1 MTGPGVSNAGMR
13 RALPIAAAFVL
24 LTILLSGPAPA
35 QTRVDLELIL
45 LADGSGSVDDVEFS
59 LQRLGTAR
67 ALRHPRVVQAIQS
80 GFLGRIALAYVEW
93 SGPELHIPVVPWT
106 LLRTPADVDA
116 FAAKLETHPRE
127 LYGGGTAIGDA
138 ILHGVQSLQGNAFEA
153 RRRVIDISGDG
164 PDRNGL
170 PAAVGRDEAVKQGIT
185 VNGLPILEGR
195 FGLDEF
201 FRTNVIGGRGA
212 FVIPARTFADFETA
226 IRAKLIREIASLPH
240 ATP

>member
-1 MTGPGVSNAGMR
+1 MP
-13 RALPIAAAFVL
+13 RALLIAAAFVL
-24 LTILLSGPAPA
+24 LSIPLPGPASA
-35 QTRVDLELIL
+35 QTKVDLELIL

-67 ALRHPRVVQAIQS
+67 ALRHPRVVRAIQS
-80 GFLGRIALAYVEW
+80 GFLGQIALAYVEW
-93 SGPELHIPVVPWT
+93 SGPELHVPVVPWT

>member
-1 MTGPGVSNAGMR
+1 MTRPGVSNAGMP
-13 RALPIAAAFVL
+13 RALLIAAAFF
-24 LTILLSGPAPA
+24 LLSIPLPGPASA
-35 QTRVDLELIL
+35 QTKVDLELIL

-67 ALRHPRVVQAIQS
+67 ALRHPRVVRAIQS
-80 GFLGRIALAYVEW
+80 GFLGQIALAYVEW

>member
-1 MTGPGVSNAGMR
+1 MTGPGVSNAGMPK
-13 RALPIAAAFVL
+13 ALLIAAAC
-24 LTILLSGPAPA
+24 ILLSSPATA
-35 QTRVDLELIL
+35 QTKVDLELIL

-67 ALRHPRVVQAIQS
+67 ALRHPRVVRAIQS
-80 GFLGRIALAYVEW
+80 GFLGQIALAYVEW
-93 SGPELHIPVVPWT
+93 SGPDLHVPVVPWT
-106 LLRTPADVDA
+106 LLRTPADVEA

-138 ILHGVQSLQGNAFEA
+138 ILHGVESLQGNAFEA

-201 FRTNVIGGRGA
+201 FRANVIGGRGA

-226 IRAKLIREIASLPH
+226 IRVKLIREIAALRH

>member
-1 MTGPGVSNAGMR
+1 VIGPGVSNTGMP
-13 RALPIAAAFVL
+13 RALLIAAAF
-24 LTILLSGPAPA
+24 ILLSGPAPA
-35 QTRVDLELIL
+35 QTKVDLELIL

-67 ALRHPRVVQAIQS
+67 ALRHPRVVQAVQS
-80 GFLGRIALAYVEW
+80 GFLGQIALTYVEW
-93 SGPELHIPVVPWT
+93 SGPDLHVPVVPWT
-106 LLRTPADVDA
+106 LLRTPADVEA

-138 ILHGVQSLQGNAFEA
+138 ILHGVASLQDNAFEA

-185 VNGLPILEGR
+185 INGLPILEGR

-201 FRTNVIGGRGA
+201 FRANVIGGRGA

-226 IRAKLIREIASLPH
+226 IRVKLIREIASLPH

>member
-1 MTGPGVSNAGMR
+1 MTGPGVSNAGMPK
-13 RALPIAAAFVL
+13 ALLIAAAF
-24 LTILLSGPAPA
+24 ILLSSPATA
-35 QTRVDLELIL
+35 QTKVDLELIL

-67 ALRHPRVVQAIQS
+67 ALRHPRVVRAIQS
-80 GFLGRIALAYVEW
+80 GFRGQIALAYVEW
-93 SGPELHIPVVPWT
+93 SGPDLHVPVVPWT
-106 LLRTPADVDA
+106 LLRTPADVEA

-138 ILHGVQSLQGNAFEA
+138 ILHGVESLQGNAFEA

-201 FRTNVIGGRGA
+201 FRANVIGGRGA

-226 IRAKLIREIASLPH
+226 IRVKLIREIAALRH